1 MAFQYIVVPYDGSQ
15 HAERALEHAVRLAD
29 SLQATLDVVYVDPT
43 QSQLLEQPLA
53 IPTHELNAYFTEEEQ
68 EVKERLT
75 ALTSSAHPSRVTVL
89 QGHAGKEIV
98 RYAADVNADLIIVGS
113 RGLGTLQEWMLGS
126 VSHYVAQ
133 HASCA
138 VTIVK

>member
-15 HAERALEHAVRLAD
+15 NAERALEQAVQLAD
-29 SLQATLDVVYVDPT
+29 GLQATLDVVYVDPT
-43 QSQLLEQPLA
+43 QSQLLEQQLA
-53 IPTHELNAYFTEEEQ
+53 IPTHELDAYFAEEEQ
-68 EVKERLT
+68 DVKDRLK

-98 RYAADVNADLIIVGS
+98 RYAADVHADLIIIGS

-133 HASCA
+133 HAPCA